1 MLVPIRWLNEY
12 VDLKDVSLQEYCDKM
27 IMSGSNIEEAFKVMP
42 GIEGIKLGKVLSI
55 EKHPDADKL
64 VVCKMDVGAGEPVQ
78 IVTGAPN
85 VTEGALIP
93 VILDGGI
100 LPDGRKI
107 TKGALRG
114 VESFG
119 MLCSAGELG
128 CEDKVVPVIVK
139 DGVWVLQDIGAAPG
153 EDFAKAYE
161 VEEDVV
167 DFEITPNRPDCL
179 CMLGM
184 AREAS
189 AVFGKELQ
197 YPDVKIENEVD
208 DVKNYIDVEIKR
220 PDLCKR
226 YVARVVKDVK
236 VEQSPWWMQKRLM
249 AAGVRPINNIVDIT
263 NYVMLEY
270 GTPLHAF
277 DIKMV
282 EGGKII
288 VDTAK
293 DGQKFVT
300 LDGTERTLDADSL
313 LINDAVKG
321 VALAGIMGGLNSEIE
336 DDTQTI
342 LIEAACFDPDGTRR
356 TSKMLG
362 LRTEASSRF
371 EKGVDGNL
379 CRTAADRVCQLIE
392 MLGAGTVVAGAVDV
406 YPEEIK
412 AVTTKVRTKRIND
425 LLGIDLTTA
434 EMKDILESLEV
445 KVEADGDVMTCTPST
460 VRFDLLEEIDYV
472 EEVARMYG
480 YDNHPSTLPKDLQ
493 IAKKDPDREI
503 EDLVK
508 DKLMGMGLDEIQ
520 TYSFVSPSGV
530 DKIFVPEDSYKRD
543 FVKIINPLGEDTSVM
558 RTTLIPNMLDVLE
571 RNNARFIDKVE
582 AFELGR
588 IFLNAFK
595 TEEGLP
601 TEKKNVCIGMYG
613 EGTDFYALKGVVE
626 SLLKELGI
634 GEAEY
639 KAVRDNKTFHPG
651 RCAAVYKDGQLIGE
665 FGEMNAAV
673 VDQYNLPERV
683 YVAELDFEKLF
694 ELSDLE
700 ILYKPIPKYPAIERD
715 IAVLVKADVE
725 SGEIL
730 KAIKESGGALLE
742 KAELF
747 DVYKGAP
754 IPPGM
759 KSMAYALRYRDP
771 AKTLTD
777 EEIAGP
783 HEAILKALQE
793 KFNAKLREM

>member
-42 GIEGIKLGKVLSI
+42 GVEGIVLGKAVSV

-64 VVCKMDVGAGEPVQ
+64 FVCQIDIGQAEPIQ
-78 IVTGAPN
+78 IITGATN
-85 VTEGALIP
+85 VKEGSLIP
-93 VILDGGI
+93 VILDGGV
-100 LPDGRKI
+100 LPDGKKI
-107 TKGALRG
+107 TKGKLRG
-114 VESFG
+114 LDSNG

-128 CEDKVVPVIVK
+128 CEDKVVPVAVK
-139 DGVWVLQDIGAAPG
+139 DGIWILEDLGEKPGA
-153 EDFAKAYE
+153 DFAKAYE
-161 VEEDVV
+161 IEEDVV

-184 AREAS
+184 AREAA
-189 AVFGKELQ
+189 AVFEKELK
-197 YPDVKIENEVD
+197 YPDVTIQNETD

-293 DGQKFVT
+293 DAEKFVT
-300 LDGTERTLDADSL
+300 LDGNERTLDADSL

-336 DDTQTI
+336 NDTKTI

-356 TSKMLG
+356 TAKKVG

-371 EKGVDGNL
+371 EKGVDANL
-379 CRTAADRVCQLIE
+379 CRTAADRVCQLVE
-392 MLGAGTVVAGAVDV
+392 LLGAGTVVAGAVDV
-406 YPEEIK
+406 YPEEMK
-412 AVTTKVRTKRIND
+412 PVTTKVRTERVNK
-425 LLGIDLTTA
+425 LLGIELTTA
-434 EMKDILESLEV
+434 EMKEILEKLEV
-445 KVEADGDVMTCTPST
+445 KVDVDGDVMTCTPST
-460 VRFDLLEEIDYV
+460 VRFDLLEEVDYV

-480 YDNHPSTLPKDLQ
+480 YDNHPSTLPRDIQ
-493 IAKKDPDREI
+493 IAKKEPDREI

-508 DKLMGMGLDEIQ
+508 ETLMGLGLNEIQ

-530 DKIFVPEDSYKRD
+530 DKIFVDEGSYKRD

-571 RNNARFIDKVE
+571 RNNARYIDKVE

-613 EGTDFYALKGVVE
+613 DDTDFYVLKGVVE
-626 SLLKELGI
+626 GLLRELGI
-634 GEAEY
+634 EGAEF
-639 KAVRDNKTFHPG
+639 KADKENKTFHPG
-651 RCAAVYKDGQLIGE
+651 RCASVSKGDALIGE
-665 FGEMNAAV
+665 LGEINANV
-673 VDQYNLPERV
+673 IEQYTLPERV

-694 ELSDLE
+694 ELSDRE

-715 IAVLVKADVE
+715 IAILVKSEVQAGD
-725 SGEIL
+725 IL
-730 KAIKESGGALLE
+730 KAIREAGGELLE
-742 KAELF
+742 NAELF
-747 DVYKGAP
+747 DVYRGAP
-754 IPPGM
+754 IPLGM
-759 KSMAYALRYRDP
+759 KSMAYALRYRHP
-771 AKTLTD
+771 SRTLTD

-793 KFNAKLREM
+793 KFDANLREV